1 MDIQLKNINYK
12 YNEGTPLEYQALH
25 DITCNFPKG
34 SFTAIVGHTGSGK
47 STLTK
52 LLNGLLIPS
61 SGNLRMGNRTIT
73 PHTSERDLK
82 LLRKK
87 IGTVMQ
93 FPEMQL
99 FGQTVAEDIV
109 FGPMNY
115 GSSYNDALEIA
126 AEKLNTVGLDSSYL
140 EQSPFDLSGGQQRR
154 VAIAGVLALE
164 PEVLILDE
172 PTIGLDPHG
181 QQTILTL
188 FKEMN
193 QTLDTTIILITHQM
207 EDVVKYA
214 DNVLVL
220 NEGKILTQGT
230 PQEVFE
236 QDHLLQKAGLDVPVI
251 VSLAREME
259 AKYNFKFTSLPLSI
273 EALTEQ
279 MAHYLLE
286 VADEQNN

>member
-1 MDIQLKNINYK
+1 MDIQLKNVNYK

-25 DITCNFPKG
+25 DITCNFPTG

-47 STLTK
+47 STLTR
-52 LLNGLLIPS
+52 LLNGLLKPS
-61 SGNLRMGNRTIT
+61 SGNLRIGNRTIT

-99 FGQTVAEDIV
+99 FGQTVAEDII

-115 GSSYNDALEIA
+115 GISYNDALEIA
-126 AEKLNTVGLDSSYL
+126 AEKLSTVGLDSSYL

-164 PEVLILDE
+164 PEILILDE

-181 QQTILTL
+181 QQMVLSL
-188 FKEMN
+188 YKEMN
-193 QTLDTTIILITHQM
+193 QTLGTTIILITHQM

-214 DNVLVL
+214 NEVLVL
-220 NEGKILTQGT
+220 DEGKILTQGT
-230 PQEVFE
+230 PLEVFE
-236 QDHLLQKAGLDVPVI
+236 QDYLLQKTRLDVPVS

-259 AKYNFKFTSLPLSI
+259 AKYDFKFASLPLSI
-273 EALTEQ
+273 ESLAEQ
-279 MAHYLLE
+279 MAHYIKE
-286 VADEQNN
+286 TTHE